1 MIIGSC
7 AKLILLLTCIVAIL
21 QVIHLILLNHLEIIR
36 SQRAKIFQEQKGD
49 FLSPEQQARLIYE
62 KLETTLNNKHYLDS
76 TGVYRIVNLADAVR
90 SLVFTEPN
98 PDITLITHCTF
109 NHLSKVIPLAKQW
122 QGPVSVAVYSEVENI
137 ALTLWKIASIQID
150 IKSIKDNVSFSV
162 VTPVPNNDE
171 PVPILS
177 PFPTLDVGNNSVGSF
192 QNYDSIMDYP
202 NNLLRNVARRASH
215 TEFIFTIDVDMV
227 PSENLRQEFLLFAT
241 KKGLFRK
248 NRRYDKTVFVIPVF
262 EAKEAVSPPLNKPQL
277 LSLIETGEVRPFY
290 AQICPKCQDLTNY
303 EGWLNE
309 PPGSEMATIFDVLW
323 KDPWEPFY
331 IASNNVPLYD
341 ERFKQYGF
349 NRISQVCELHV
360 AGYTFSVM
368 NNGFLVHRGFK
379 TEQNFHIEKDREQ
392 ESNRLLFRVFKTEL
406 KYKYIDSSRRCY

>member
-76 TGVYRIVNLADAVR
+76 TGVYRIVNLADAFR

-227 PSENLRQEFLLFAT
+227 PSENLRQF
-241 KKGLFRK
+241 
-248 NRRYDKTVFVIPVF
+248 
-262 EAKEAVSPPLNKPQL
+262 
-277 LSLIETGEVRPFY
+277 
-290 AQICPKCQDLTNY
+290 
-303 EGWLNE
+303 
-309 PPGSEMATIFDVLW
+309 
-323 KDPWEPFY
+323 
-331 IASNNVPLYD
+331 
-341 ERFKQYGF
+341 
-349 NRISQVCELHV
+349 
-360 AGYTFSVM
+360 
-368 NNGFLVHRGFK
+368 
-379 TEQNFHIEKDREQ
+379 
-392 ESNRLLFRVFKTEL
+392 
-406 KYKYIDSSRRCY
+406 